1 MAYEEKVLITGQAD
15 MSAVVKAINELEDKV
30 LTIKFDAD
38 SQSLFKDIQGDIRKI
53 QSAINNIDFS
63 GLGKNLAQELQ
74 KGTKKASLSVDDY
87 VSSMR
92 KSLKVLQSKYG
103 KLFDPSDKG
112 LDAVSNIEELT
123 SWKDNLKYLA
133 NIADDSGKSVKDF
146 EKSWNL
152 MKKGQNLQPL
162 EQVESSAENIK
173 STLQSLGNLKL
184 DADIK
189 AQIDSLVASMT
200 ELVATAKE
208 MNKVL
213 SSISSSTIQSP
224 GIYEEQI
231 RQTTSQIEDVSA
243 RIEQANQKIREA
255 FGDREQ
261 IYKIAEDME
270 KAANEKGSYMK
281 SAMRFTSN
289 HFGEDLSRKEDK
301 TKYQHGLQYLEE
313 YLYLGGQ
320 VEKLNIKGLTDES
333 EVVSQVKATLAAR
346 TQELH
351 ILEQQNI
358 ALVSK
363 KQTQENLLKQAKAAA
378 PNKASD
384 EDIQKI
390 KQEVLQERSRRKQEE
405 ESQKNIQRQMNE
417 VEKINQQFENN
428 MLHKR
433 LKAME
438 SDVSAWESTGRS
450 FNIEPIKTS
459 YEDLEKYL
467 NAYKEYKKELQ
478 KWDAGGKQGD
488 MPEFDTS
495 QILDEFERLDQGI
508 KKVSNR
514 MTGLQKEFGGVISA
528 SKALSASNR
537 MLKWLENNDRATKE
551 YGDQIKDLADQM
563 NNVRTQKPYEQIQG
577 KFNGIVS
584 EATNKGLLGRSWLSS
599 IKKTFGHITEIFG
612 SYSVVNDV
620 EEAAREMVQNVKVV
634 DDAMTNLRMATGVTK
649 SDAADLMDTYS
660 EMGTELKTLGTD
672 VATAS
677 TEFMKQGES
686 IESANKLAQDSIV
699 LSKIGDLSAEDST
712 KYLTA
717 ALKGYKMEATEAMDV
732 VDKISTVDLMS
743 ATDVG
748 GLAEGMSKVAGSAN
762 LAGLEM
768 DTLLGY
774 LAAIGEVTQQDM
786 SSVGTAFNTILARMG
801 NIKLGRLDDY
811 KAETGEDLSNVETV
825 LKGEGINLRD
835 EAGQF
840 RDFGDVLDE
849 TAARWQS
856 FSKVSQSAIAQAF
869 AGKHDVCLNIQ
880 QCIGTA

>member
-231 RQTTSQIEDVSA
+231 RQTASQIEDVSA
-243 RIEQANQKIREA
+243 RIEQENQKIREA
-255 FGDREQ
+255 FIKRENIFKNADDFVSQ
-261 IYKIAEDME
+261 VTPD
-270 KAANEKGSYMK
+270 
-281 SAMRFTSN
+281 T
-289 HFGEDLSRKEDK
+289 KEYQAIEYAFSK
-301 TKYQHGLQYLEE
+301 YGNAPTTPKLGTKYSNGIKLLEE

-699 LSKIGDLSAEDST
+699 LSKIGDLSAEDAT

-869 AGKHDVCLNIQ
+869 AGKYDVCSNIQ
-880 QCIGTA
+880 

>member
-1 MAYEEKVLITGQAD
+1 
-15 MSAVVKAINELEDKV
+15 
-30 LTIKFDAD
+30 
-38 SQSLFKDIQGDIRKI
+38 
-53 QSAINNIDFS
+53 
-63 GLGKNLAQELQ
+63 
-74 KGTKKASLSVDDY
+74 
-87 VSSMR
+87 
-92 KSLKVLQSKYG
+92 
-103 KLFDPSDKG
+103 
-112 LDAVSNIEELT
+112 
-123 SWKDNLKYLA
+123 
-133 NIADDSGKSVKDF
+133 
-146 EKSWNL
+146 
-152 MKKGQNLQPL
+152 
-162 EQVESSAENIK
+162 
-173 STLQSLGNLKL
+173 
-184 DADIK
+184 
-189 AQIDSLVASMT
+189 
-200 ELVATAKE
+200 
-208 MNKVL
+208 
-213 SSISSSTIQSP
+213 
-224 GIYEEQI
+224 
-231 RQTTSQIEDVSA
+231 
-243 RIEQANQKIREA
+243 
-255 FGDREQ
+255 
-261 IYKIAEDME
+261 
-270 KAANEKGSYMK
+270 
-281 SAMRFTSN
+281 
-289 HFGEDLSRKEDK
+289 
-301 TKYQHGLQYLEE
+301 
-313 YLYLGGQ
+313 
-320 VEKLNIKGLTDES
+320 
-333 EVVSQVKATLAAR
+333 
-346 TQELH
+346 
-351 ILEQQNI
+351 
-358 ALVSK
+358 
-363 KQTQENLLKQAKAAA
+363 
-378 PNKASD
+378 
-384 EDIQKI
+384 
-390 KQEVLQERSRRKQEE
+390 
-405 ESQKNIQRQMNE
+405 
-417 VEKINQQFENN
+417 
-428 MLHKR
+428 
-433 LKAME
+433 
-438 SDVSAWESTGRS
+438 
-450 FNIEPIKTS
+450 
-459 YEDLEKYL
+459 
-467 NAYKEYKKELQ
+467 
-478 KWDAGGKQGD
+478 
-488 MPEFDTS
+488 
-495 QILDEFERLDQGI
+495 
-508 KKVSNR
+508 

-869 AGKHDVCLNIQ
+869 AGKYDVCSNIQ
-880 QCIGTA
+880 